1 MTRACPTNMF
11 APMADLGI
19 AAETREV
26 TPARRM
32 PTQALGLALVT
43 AALAVFL
50 AALTVSGGDEGG
62 FVAILTIV
70 GGLATWLTWKVNKL
84 WAVIVGL
91 VATVAAA
98 MVFFM
103 AFGVLQ
109 PFSPFEF
116 IGGLLYVF
124 GFFFALIGGIIALSR
139 RRREAG
145 PHKTGIRVRQTAVG
159 LIGVLAV
166 VSVAGNLM
174 TRTSVSAEAATGAA
188 TVDMVDF
195 EFAPVTPTIASGRN
209 LLLTNSDGFVH
220 DFTIDELDIYESLGP
235 GSEAVIDLSDV
246 PAGTYQ
252 FYCSLHSDGTT
263 GMAGTM
269 TIEG

>member
-1 MTRACPTNMF
+1 
-11 APMADLGI
+11 MADLDI
-19 AAETREV
+19 ATETREV
-26 TPARRM
+26 TSERRM

-50 AALTVSGGDEGG
+50 ATLAVSGGDEGG
-62 FVAILTIV
+62 FVTVLAIV
-70 GGLATWLTWKVNKL
+70 GGLVTWLTWKVNTL

-91 VATVAAA
+91 VATIAAA

-124 GFFFALIGGIIALSR
+124 GFFFALVGGIMALSR
-139 RRREAG
+139 RHREAG
-145 PHKTGIRVRQTAVG
+145 PQETGIRVRQTMLG

-166 VSVAGNLM
+166 VSVAGFLM
-174 TRTSVSAEAATGAA
+174 NRTSVSAEAATDAA
-188 TVDMVDF
+188 VVDMVDF
-195 EFAPVTPTIASGRN
+195 EFAPVTPMVATGQN

-220 DFTIDELDIYESLGP
+220 DLTIDELDLYESLGP
-235 GSEAVIDLSDV
+235 GGEAIVDLSDV

-263 GMAGTM
+263 GMAGTL

>member
-1 MTRACPTNMF
+1 MF
-11 APMADLGI
+11 AFMAGLDI
-19 AAETREV
+19 AARTREV
-26 TPARRM
+26 APPRRM

-43 AALAVFL
+43 TALAVFL
-50 AALTVSGGDEGG
+50 AALAVSGGDEGG
-62 FVAILTIV
+62 FVTFLTIV
-70 GGLATWLTWKVNKL
+70 GGLVTWLTWKVNKL
-84 WAVIVGL
+84 WAAIVGL
-91 VATVAAA
+91 VATGAAA

-124 GFFFALIGGIIALSR
+124 GFFFALVGGIMALSR
-139 RRREAG
+139 RRREVG
-145 PHKTGIRVRQTAVG
+145 PQKTGIRVRKTVLG

-166 VSVAGNLM
+166 VSVVGYYM
-174 TRTSVSAEAATGAA
+174 TRTTVSAEAATGAA

-195 EFAPVTPTIASGRN
+195 VFVPVTPTIAAGQN

-220 DFTIDELDIYESLGP
+220 DFTIDDLEIYVHLVP
-235 GSEAVIDLSDV
+235 GAEAIVDLSGV

-263 GMAGTM
+263 GMAGTI
-269 TIEG
+269 TIEGR